1 MPMQDLQFLSATFA
15 AERDQRDGQSE
26 RCATVAASAFATVA
40 ASAVAAAAAA
50 YAACCRG

>member
-1 MPMQDLQFLSATFA
+1 MPMQDLQFLS

-26 RCATVAASAFATVA
+26 RCATVA